1 MATGILGT
9 ADLSANTDTT
19 VYTVP
24 ASTFAVVTVSVANRS
39 ANNRAVRIALSAT
52 GTPGN
57 SEYIEFDSQLIG
69 NGVLERGGIVI
80 DAAKNI
86 VARCDST
93 DVSVVV
99 YGIETSTV

>member
-1 MATGILGT
+1 MATGILGS

-24 ASTFAVVTVSVANRS
+24 ASTFAVVTVSVSNRS
-39 ANNRAVRIALSAT
+39 ANNRAVRVALAAS
-52 GTPGN
+52 GTPTN
-57 SEYIEFDSQLIG
+57 AEYIEFDSQLIG

-80 DAAKNI
+80 DASKNI

>member
-1 MATGILGT
+1 MATGILGN

-24 ASTFAVVTVSVANRS
+24 ASKFAVVTVSVSNRS
-39 ANNRAVRIALSAT
+39 ANNRAVRVALAAS
-52 GTPGN
+52 GTPTN
-57 SEYIEFDSQLIG
+57 AEYIEFDSQLIG

-80 DAAKNI
+80 DASKNI
-86 VARCDST
+86 VCRCDST

>member
-1 MATGILGT
+1 MATGILGN

-24 ASTFAVVTVSVANRS
+24 ASTFAVVTVSVSNRS
-39 ANNRAVRIALSAT
+39 ANNRAVRVALAAS
-52 GTPGN
+52 GTPTN
-57 SEYIEFDSQLIG
+57 AEYIEFDSQLIG

-80 DAAKNI
+80 DASKNI
-86 VARCDST
+86 VCRCDST
-93 DVSVVV
+93 DVSAVV